1 MGNIYRLYN
10 WIMCF
15 LNYLENSYLL
25 YFYKGIDMVEL
36 GFWVEDKEESI
47 NGIKMELD
55 GKSIWVLVLKE
66 V

>member
-1 MGNIYRLYN
+1 
-10 WIMCF
+10 MCF